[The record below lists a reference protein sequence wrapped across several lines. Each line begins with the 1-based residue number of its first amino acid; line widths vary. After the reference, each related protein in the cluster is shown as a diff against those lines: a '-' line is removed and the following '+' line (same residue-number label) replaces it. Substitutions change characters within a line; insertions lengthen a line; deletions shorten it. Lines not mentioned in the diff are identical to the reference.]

1 MKVLIIEDNPDHLEL
16 IEDAL
21 NLIEDV
27 RAEISSAET
36 ISLGNHLLLSG
47 KFDVCLCDLQLPDSR
62 IEETIEWL
70 GAQNFSTPIIILTS
84 LNNLQIAK
92 DLLNQGIQDYIPKN
106 DISPQLLYRTCRY
119 AIERWRHQ
127 QIIEEHNQD
136 MKAFCASLSHD
147 FNGQINH
154 IKLISDIL
162 KTDLEE
168 RVTLTLEEKN
178 WFKYLNT
185 STTAIHELVSSLQ
198 QYLLV
203 GSTKRTFEQINLT
216 DIVNEV
222 SELLKESLETDFVLN
237 IEKPLPIIQ
246 GNTGLIHLLFH
257 NLISNGIKF
266 NENVPKISL
275 SSEENGRI
283 VSVSIQDNGIG
294 FDTDKTKEMFTPF
307 KRLAD
312 KSKYP
317 GSGIGL
323 SIVKQV
329 IEHHRGSIQVESEL
343 GLGSRFVISFLKSD

>member
-1 MKVLIIEDNPDHLEL
+1 MKVLIIEDNPDHREL

-21 NLIEDV
+21 HLIKDV
-27 RAEISSAET
+27 RVKISSAATAE
-36 ISLGNHLLLSG
+36 SG
-47 KFDVCLCDLQLPDSR
+47 KSMLLNRNYDACLCDLQLPDST

-70 GAQNFSTPIIILTS
+70 GSQRFSTPIIILTS

-106 DISPQLLYRTCRY
+106 EISPQLLYRTCRY
-119 AIERWRHQ
+119 AIDRWRHQ
-127 QIIEEHNQD
+127 QVIEEHNKD

-162 KTDLEE
+162 KTDLEA
-168 RVTLTLEEKN
+168 RVTLTPDEKN

-185 STTAIHELVSSLQ
+185 STTAIHELVYSLQ

-203 GSTKRTFEQINLT
+203 GSTKRVFELVNLA
-216 DIVNEV
+216 DVVNEV
-222 SELLKESLETDFVLN
+222 VELLKESVDKDFTLN
-237 IEKPLPIIQ
+237 IKTPLPTIK
-246 GNTGLIHLLFH
+246 GNAGLLHLLFQ
-257 NLISNGIKF
+257 NLIGNSIKF
-266 NENVPKISL
+266 NENVPEIFL
-275 SSEENGRI
+275 SSKENGRI
-283 VSVSIQDNGIG
+283 VSIYIQDNGIG
-294 FDTDKTKEMFTPF
+294 FDVEKTKEIFTPF

-329 IEHHRGSIQVESEL
+329 IDHHRGSIQVESEI
-343 GLGSRFVISFLKSD
+343 GVGSCFILNFLKEN

>member
-1 MKVLIIEDNPDHLEL
+1 MKVLIIEDNPDHREL

-27 RAEISSAET
+27 RVKISSADT
-36 ISLGNHLLLSG
+36 AQLGKSMLLDG
-47 KFDVCLCDLQLPDSR
+47 EFDVCLCDLQLPDSK

-70 GAQNFSTPIIILTS
+70 GSKHFSLPIIILTS

-106 DISPQLLYRTCRY
+106 DISPPLLYRTCRY

-127 QIIEEHNQD
+127 QSIEEHNKN

-162 KTDLEE
+162 KTDLEA
-168 RVTLTLEEKN
+168 RVTLTPDEKN

-185 STTAIHELVSSLQ
+185 STTAIHQLIYSLQ

-203 GSTKRTFEQINLT
+203 GSAKKSFELIDLT
-216 DIVNEV
+216 EIVNGVAE
-222 SELLKESLETDFVLN
+222 SLKESTETDFILN
-237 IEKPLPIIQ
+237 IDNPLPVIQ
-246 GNTGLIHLLFH
+246 GNAGLIHLLFH
-257 NLISNGIKF
+257 NLINNSIKF
-266 NENVPKISL
+266 NERVPNITL
-275 SSEENGRI
+275 SSIENGRI
-283 VSVSIQDNGIG
+283 VSISIQDNGIG
-294 FDTDKTKEMFTPF
+294 FDPLKTKEMFTPF
-307 KRLAD
+307 TRLAD

-343 GLGSRFVISFLKSD
+343 GVGSRFIINFLRDG